1 MEGSTPRGQH
11 LLANQ
16 ATVRKDLEERTTK
29 ILPNEGI
36 DDGVEAAVRKGQELS
51 DIQGLVDV
59 TAALA
64 GVLNQ
69 VGV

>member
-1 MEGSTPRGQH
+1 MRCQN
-11 LLANQ
+11 LLASQ
-16 ATVRKDLEERTTK
+16 ATIRKDLEERTTK
-29 ILPNEGI
+29 ILANEGI
-36 DDGVEAAVRKGQELS
+36 DDGVEAAVRKGQDLS

-59 TAALA
+59 IAALA

>member
-1 MEGSTPRGQH
+1 MRCQN
-11 LLANQ
+11 LLASQ
-16 ATVRKDLEERTTK
+16 ATVRKHLEERSTK
-29 ILPNEGI
+29 ILANEGI
-36 DDGVEAAVRKGQELS
+36 DDGVETAVRKGQELS

-64 GVLNQ
+64 GVLDQ

>member
-1 MEGSTPRGQH
+1 MRCQN
-11 LLANQ
+11 LLASQ
-16 ATVRKDLEERTTK
+16 ATVRKDLEKCTTK
-29 ILPNEGI
+29 LLANEGV
-36 DDGVEAAVRKGQELS
+36 DDGVDAAVRKGQELS

-59 TAALA
+59 MAALA